1 MICRWLVKKG
11 RLDKANQVLHKVRH
25 REKEED
31 IKDEL
36 ADIEFTVQN
45 QTTSLLKLMRE
56 FLRWRI
62 LERYCIYC
70 NDSTRIDGDNPSTCI
85 YIVVVV
91 QGLMVIIHV
100 HVHMLFRQVFL
111 WSIVITLII
120 IICVSHD

>member
-11 RLDKANQVLHKVRH
+11 RLDKANQILHKVRH

-31 IKDEL
+31 IKEEL

-62 LERYCIYC
+62 LERYGIYC
-70 NDSTRIDGDNPSTCI
+70 NDSTRIDNDNPCTCT
-85 YIVVVV
+85 Y
-91 QGLMVIIHV
+91 VI
-100 HVHMLFRQVFL
+100 
-111 WSIVITLII
+111 
-120 IICVSHD
+120 